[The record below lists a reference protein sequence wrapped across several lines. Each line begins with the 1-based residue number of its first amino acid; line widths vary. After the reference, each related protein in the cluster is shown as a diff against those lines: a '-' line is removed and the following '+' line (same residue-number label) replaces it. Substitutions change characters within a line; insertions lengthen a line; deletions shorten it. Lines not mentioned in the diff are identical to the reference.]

1 MSSRSVIWVR
11 DALVITLSIY
21 VVFSI
26 AMAPW
31 NNLKPEETLSTTCE
45 TGCAPVINYPD
56 DGYYHYKDSIV
67 FEWNP
72 VSVEYR
78 FIVLNGTGQ
87 IFHDETLTGN
97 TSTTNR
103 LPAGDYTS
111 SVYYKGMI
119 GSLLGDNES
128 LEVKL
133 TVAYD
138 GSVYDLAFEEF
149 WSEAYDFEWEG
160 NPKAVEYEFGS
171 VHDLYENYGDVLEM
185 EGSDC
190 DGCTGNLD
198 TMDADTFFDITNQTE
213 FENWDAF
220 ESYYFQFMDDN
231 ENGVYD
237 SGEIYA
243 VFSEGYEGLLLSE
256 GHSLASSSKITVV
269 WAPAEITYGI
279 EIREH
284 KATEIL
290 IIHQTEGLVQTSYEF
305 QDFDNGKTYSW
316 SVYAVAIVIDEKD
329 ESMVFVSESSNA
341 RELNIDT
348 TKFLAYELFN
358 NWEVP
363 FILLGILMVVA
374 LQAGVFLAREE
385 TND

>member
-31 NNLKPEETLSTTCE
+31 NNLKTEETLSTTCE
-45 TGCAPVINYPD
+45 TGCAPVINYPE

-67 FEWNP
+67 FEWNS
-72 VSVEYR
+72 VSVGYR
-78 FIVLNGTGQ
+78 FTVLNSTGHV
-87 IFHDETLTGN
+87 FHDENLTGIT

-103 LPAGDYTS
+103 LPVGDYTS
-111 SVYYKGMI
+111 FVYYKGI
-119 GSLLGDNES
+119 FGSLLGD
-128 LEVKL
+128 
-133 TVAYD
+133 D
-138 GSVYDLAFEEF
+138 EF
-149 WSEAYDFEWEG
+149 
-160 NPKAVEYEFGS
+160 
-171 VHDLYENYGDVLEM
+171 LLR
-185 EGSDC
+185 
-190 DGCTGNLD
+190 
-198 TMDADTFFDITNQTE
+198 
-213 FENWDAF
+213 
-220 ESYYFQFMDDN
+220 N
-231 ENGVYD
+231 EN
-237 SGEIYA
+237 
-243 VFSEGYEGLLLSE
+243 
-256 GHSLASSSKITVV
+256 HSLSSSSKIIVV
-269 WAPAEITYGI
+269 WPPVEITYGI

-284 KATEIL
+284 KATEIQ
-290 IIHQTEGLVQTSYEF
+290 IIHQAEGLAQTSYEF

-316 SVYAVAIVIDEKD
+316 SVYAAD
-329 ESMVFVSESSNA
+329 SMGFVSESSNA

-374 LQAGVFLAREE
+374 LQAGVFLAKEE

>member
-11 DALVITLSIY
+11 DALVVTLSIY

-31 NNLKPEETLSTTCE
+31 SNLKSEETLSTTCE

-72 VSVEYR
+72 VSVGYR
-78 FIVLNGTGQ
+78 FTVLNSTGH
-87 IFHDETLTGN
+87 IFHDENLTGIT

-103 LPAGDYTS
+103 LPVGDYTS
-111 SVYYKGMI
+111 FVYYKGII
-119 GSLLGDNES
+119 GSLLEDDEFLLRNE
-128 LEVKL
+128 
-133 TVAYD
+133 A
-138 GSVYDLAFEEF
+138 
-149 WSEAYDFEWEG
+149 
-160 NPKAVEYEFGS
+160 
-171 VHDLYENYGDVLEM
+171 
-185 EGSDC
+185 
-190 DGCTGNLD
+190 
-198 TMDADTFFDITNQTE
+198 
-213 FENWDAF
+213 
-220 ESYYFQFMDDN
+220 
-231 ENGVYD
+231 
-237 SGEIYA
+237 
-243 VFSEGYEGLLLSE
+243 
-256 GHSLASSSKITVV
+256 HSLNSSSKITLV
-269 WAPAEITYGI
+269 WAPVEITYGI

-316 SVYAVAIVIDEKD
+316 SVYAVD
-329 ESMVFVSESSNA
+329 SMGFVSESSNA

>member
-1 MSSRSVIWVR
+1 MSSRTIIWVR

-31 NNLKPEETLSTTCE
+31 NNLKSDEPLSTTCE
-45 TGCAPVINYPD
+45 TGCAPVINYPE
-56 DGYYHYKDSIV
+56 DGYYHHKDSIV
-67 FEWNP
+67 FEWHS
-72 VSVEYR
+72 VSVGYR
-78 FIVLNGTGQ
+78 FTVLNSTGHV
-87 IFHDETLTGN
+87 FHDENLTGIT

-103 LPAGDYTS
+103 LPVGDYTS
-111 SVYYKGMI
+111 FVYYKGI
-119 GSLLGDNES
+119 VGSLLGDNEF
-128 LEVKL
+128 LL
-133 TVAYD
+133 
-138 GSVYDLAFEEF
+138 
-149 WSEAYDFEWEG
+149 
-160 NPKAVEYEFGS
+160 
-171 VHDLYENYGDVLEM
+171 H
-185 EGSDC
+185 
-190 DGCTGNLD
+190 
-198 TMDADTFFDITNQTE
+198 
-213 FENWDAF
+213 
-220 ESYYFQFMDDN
+220 N
-231 ENGVYD
+231 ED
-237 SGEIYA
+237 
-243 VFSEGYEGLLLSE
+243 
-256 GHSLASSSKITVV
+256 HSLASSSKIAVV
-269 WAPAEITYGI
+269 WAPVEITYGI

-316 SVYAVAIVIDEKD
+316 SVYAVD
-329 ESMVFVSESSNA
+329 SMGFVSESSNA

>member
-31 NNLKPEETLSTTCE
+31 SNLKSEETLSTTCE

-78 FIVLNGTGQ
+78 FTVLNSTGH
-87 IFHDETLTGN
+87 IFHDENLTGIT

-103 LPAGDYTS
+103 LPAGNYTS
-111 SVYYKGMI
+111 SVYYKGMG
-119 GSLLGDNES
+119 GSSLGDN
-128 LEVKL
+128 EVKL

-149 WSEAYDFEWEG
+149 WSEAYEFEWEE
-160 NPKAVEYEFGS
+160 NQKVVKEEFGS
-171 VHDLYENYGDVLEM
+171 VHDLYENYGDVLET

-198 TMDADTFFDITNQTE
+198 TMDADTSFDITNQTE

-220 ESYYFQFMDDN
+220 ESYHFQFMDDN

-243 VFSEGYEGLLLSE
+243 VFSEGYEGLLHNE
-256 GHSLASSSKITVV
+256 DHSLASSSKITVV
-269 WAPAEITYGI
+269 WAPTEITYGI

-316 SVYAVAIVIDEKD
+316 SVYALAIVIDEKE

>member
-31 NNLKPEETLSTTCE
+31 NNLKSEEILSTTCE
-45 TGCAPVINYPD
+45 MGCAPVINYPE

-67 FEWNP
+67 FEWDP
-72 VSVEYR
+72 VSVQYR
-78 FIVLNGTGQ
+78 LIILNGIGHFFQNGTLVLNGTGDV
-87 IFHDETLTGN
+87 FHDEILTGVT

-111 SVYYKGMI
+111 FVYYKGMV
-119 GSLLGDNES
+119 GSLFDELLIVEDEAPYLLNNAS
-128 LEVKL
+128 NKNF
-133 TVAYD
+133 T
-138 GSVYDLAFEEF
+138 EE
-149 WSEAYDFEWEG
+149 
-160 NPKAVEYEFGS
+160 
-171 VHDLYENYGDVLEM
+171 
-185 EGSDC
+185 
-190 DGCTGNLD
+190 
-198 TMDADTFFDITNQTE
+198 
-213 FENWDAF
+213 
-220 ESYYFQFMDDN
+220 
-231 ENGVYD
+231 
-237 SGEIYA
+237 
-243 VFSEGYEGLLLSE
+243 
-256 GHSLASSSKITVV
+256 HSLTSSSKITMV

>member
-1 MSSRSVIWVR
+1 MSSRTIIWVR

-31 NNLKPEETLSTTCE
+31 SNLKSEEPLSMTCE
-45 TGCAPVINYPD
+45 TGCAPVINYPE

-67 FEWNP
+67 FEWNS
-72 VSVEYR
+72 VSVGYR
-78 FIVLNGTGQ
+78 FTVLNSTGHV
-87 IFHDETLTGN
+87 FHDENLTGIT

-103 LPAGDYTS
+103 LPVGDYTS
-111 SVYYKGMI
+111 FVYYKGI
-119 GSLLGDNES
+119 VGSLLGDNE
-128 LEVKL
+128 
-133 TVAYD
+133 
-138 GSVYDLAFEEF
+138 F
-149 WSEAYDFEWEG
+149 
-160 NPKAVEYEFGS
+160 
-171 VHDLYENYGDVLEM
+171 
-185 EGSDC
+185 
-190 DGCTGNLD
+190 
-198 TMDADTFFDITNQTE
+198 
-213 FENWDAF
+213 
-220 ESYYFQFMDDN
+220 
-231 ENGVYD
+231 
-237 SGEIYA
+237 
-243 VFSEGYEGLLLSE
+243 LLHNE
-256 GHSLASSSKITVV
+256 GHSLASSSKIAVV
-269 WAPAEITYGI
+269 WAPVEITYGI

-284 KATEIL
+284 KATEIR
-290 IIHQTEGLVQTSYEF
+290 IVHQAEDLAQTSYEF

-316 SVYAVAIVIDEKD
+316 SVYAVD
-329 ESMVFVSESSNA
+329 SMGFVSESSNA

>member
-31 NNLKPEETLSTTCE
+31 NNLKTEETLSTTCE
-45 TGCAPVINYPD
+45 TGCAPVINYPE

-67 FEWNP
+67 FEWNS
-72 VSVEYR
+72 VSVGYR
-78 FIVLNGTGQ
+78 FTVLNSTGHV
-87 IFHDETLTGN
+87 FHDENLTGIT

-103 LPAGDYTS
+103 LPVGDYTS
-111 SVYYKGMI
+111 FVYYKGI
-119 GSLLGDNES
+119 FGSLLGD
-128 LEVKL
+128 
-133 TVAYD
+133 D
-138 GSVYDLAFEEF
+138 EF
-149 WSEAYDFEWEG
+149 
-160 NPKAVEYEFGS
+160 
-171 VHDLYENYGDVLEM
+171 LLR
-185 EGSDC
+185 
-190 DGCTGNLD
+190 
-198 TMDADTFFDITNQTE
+198 
-213 FENWDAF
+213 
-220 ESYYFQFMDDN
+220 N
-231 ENGVYD
+231 EN
-237 SGEIYA
+237 
-243 VFSEGYEGLLLSE
+243 
-256 GHSLASSSKITVV
+256 HSLSSSSKIIVV
-269 WAPAEITYGI
+269 WAPVEITYGI

-290 IIHQTEGLVQTSYEF
+290 IIHQAEGLAQTSYEF

-316 SVYAVAIVIDEKD
+316 SVYAVD
-329 ESMVFVSESSNA
+329 SMGFVSESSNA

-374 LQAGVFLAREE
+374 LQAGVFLAKEE

>member
-1 MSSRSVIWVR
+1 MYSRSVVWVR

-31 NNLKPEETLSTTCE
+31 NNLNSKETLSTTCE

-72 VSVEYR
+72 VSVGYR
-78 FIVLNGTGQ
+78 FTVLNSTGHV
-87 IFHDETLTGN
+87 FHDENLTAIT

-111 SVYYKGMI
+111 FVYYKGI
-119 GSLLGDNES
+119 VGSLLGEDQFLLRNE
-128 LEVKL
+128 E
-133 TVAYD
+133 
-138 GSVYDLAFEEF
+138 
-149 WSEAYDFEWEG
+149 
-160 NPKAVEYEFGS
+160 
-171 VHDLYENYGDVLEM
+171 
-185 EGSDC
+185 
-190 DGCTGNLD
+190 
-198 TMDADTFFDITNQTE
+198 
-213 FENWDAF
+213 
-220 ESYYFQFMDDN
+220 
-231 ENGVYD
+231 
-237 SGEIYA
+237 
-243 VFSEGYEGLLLSE
+243 
-256 GHSLASSSKITVV
+256 HSLDSSSKITLV
-269 WAPAEITYGI
+269 WAPVEITYGI

-284 KATEIL
+284 KVTEIQ
-290 IIHQTEGLVQTSYEF
+290 IIHQADGLTQTSYEF

-316 SVYAVAIVIDEKD
+316 SVYAVD
-329 ESMVFVSESSNA
+329 SMGFVSESSNA

>member
-1 MSSRSVIWVR
+1 MSSRTIIWVR

-31 NNLKPEETLSTTCE
+31 NNLKSDEPLSTTCE
-45 TGCAPVINYPD
+45 TGCAPVINYPE
-56 DGYYHYKDSIV
+56 DGYYHHKDSIV

-78 FIVLNGTGQ
+78 FTVLNGTGHV
-87 IFHDETLTGN
+87 FHDENLTGIT

-103 LPAGDYTS
+103 LPVGDYTS
-111 SVYYKGMI
+111 FVYYKGI
-119 GSLLGDNES
+119 VGSLLGDNE
-128 LEVKL
+128 
-133 TVAYD
+133 
-138 GSVYDLAFEEF
+138 F
-149 WSEAYDFEWEG
+149 
-160 NPKAVEYEFGS
+160 
-171 VHDLYENYGDVLEM
+171 
-185 EGSDC
+185 
-190 DGCTGNLD
+190 
-198 TMDADTFFDITNQTE
+198 
-213 FENWDAF
+213 
-220 ESYYFQFMDDN
+220 
-231 ENGVYD
+231 
-237 SGEIYA
+237 
-243 VFSEGYEGLLLSE
+243 LLHNE
-256 GHSLASSSKITVV
+256 GHSLASSSKIAVV
-269 WAPAEITYGI
+269 WAPVEITYGI

-284 KATEIL
+284 KATEIR
-290 IIHQTEGLVQTSYEF
+290 IVHQAEDLAQTSYEF

-316 SVYAVAIVIDEKD
+316 SVYAVD
-329 ESMVFVSESSNA
+329 SMGFVSESSNA

>member
-31 NNLKPEETLSTTCE
+31 NNLKSEETLPTTCE

-56 DGYYHYKDSIV
+56 DGYYHYKNSIV

-72 VSVEYR
+72 VSVGYR
-78 FIVLNGTGQ
+78 FTVLNGTGH
-87 IFHDETLTGN
+87 IFHDENLTGIT

-111 SVYYKGMI
+111 FVYYKGI
-119 GSLLGDNES
+119 VGSLLGDDESVLRNE
-128 LEVKL
+128 E
-133 TVAYD
+133 
-138 GSVYDLAFEEF
+138 
-149 WSEAYDFEWEG
+149 
-160 NPKAVEYEFGS
+160 
-171 VHDLYENYGDVLEM
+171 
-185 EGSDC
+185 
-190 DGCTGNLD
+190 
-198 TMDADTFFDITNQTE
+198 
-213 FENWDAF
+213 
-220 ESYYFQFMDDN
+220 
-231 ENGVYD
+231 
-237 SGEIYA
+237 
-243 VFSEGYEGLLLSE
+243 
-256 GHSLASSSKITVV
+256 HSLASSSKITMV
-269 WAPAEITYGI
+269 WAPVEITYGI

-284 KATEIL
+284 KATEIQ
-290 IIHQTEGLVQTSYEF
+290 IVHQAESLTHTSYEF

-316 SVYAVAIVIDEKD
+316 SVYAVD
-329 ESMVFVSESSNA
+329 SMGFVSESSNV

>member
-31 NNLKPEETLSTTCE
+31 NNLKTEETLSTTCE
-45 TGCAPVINYPD
+45 TGCAPVINYPE

-67 FEWNP
+67 FEWNS
-72 VSVEYR
+72 VSVGYR
-78 FIVLNGTGQ
+78 FTVLNSTGHV
-87 IFHDETLTGN
+87 FHDENLTGIT

-103 LPAGDYTS
+103 LPVGDYAS
-111 SVYYKGMI
+111 FVYYKGI
-119 GSLLGDNES
+119 VGSLLGDDEFLLRNE
-128 LEVKL
+128 
-133 TVAYD
+133 D
-138 GSVYDLAFEEF
+138 
-149 WSEAYDFEWEG
+149 
-160 NPKAVEYEFGS
+160 
-171 VHDLYENYGDVLEM
+171 
-185 EGSDC
+185 
-190 DGCTGNLD
+190 
-198 TMDADTFFDITNQTE
+198 
-213 FENWDAF
+213 
-220 ESYYFQFMDDN
+220 
-231 ENGVYD
+231 
-237 SGEIYA
+237 
-243 VFSEGYEGLLLSE
+243 
-256 GHSLASSSKITVV
+256 HSLASSSKINVV
-269 WAPAEITYGI
+269 WAPVEITYGI

-290 IIHQTEGLVQTSYEF
+290 IIHQAEGLAQTSYEF

-316 SVYAVAIVIDEKD
+316 SVYAVD
-329 ESMVFVSESSNA
+329 SMGFVSESSNA

-374 LQAGVFLAREE
+374 LQAGVFLAKEE

>member
-21 VVFSI
+21 VIFSI

-31 NNLKPEETLSTTCE
+31 NNLKSEETLSTPCE
-45 TGCAPVINYPD
+45 TGCAPVINYPE

-72 VSVEYR
+72 VSVGYR
-78 FIVLNGTGQ
+78 FTVLNGTGQ
-87 IFHDETLTGN
+87 VFHDENLTGIT

-111 SVYYKGMI
+111 FVYYKGI
-119 GSLLGDNES
+119 VGSLLGDDESMLRNE
-128 LEVKL
+128 E
-133 TVAYD
+133 
-138 GSVYDLAFEEF
+138 
-149 WSEAYDFEWEG
+149 
-160 NPKAVEYEFGS
+160 
-171 VHDLYENYGDVLEM
+171 
-185 EGSDC
+185 
-190 DGCTGNLD
+190 
-198 TMDADTFFDITNQTE
+198 
-213 FENWDAF
+213 
-220 ESYYFQFMDDN
+220 
-231 ENGVYD
+231 
-237 SGEIYA
+237 
-243 VFSEGYEGLLLSE
+243 
-256 GHSLASSSKITVV
+256 HSLASSSKITMV
-269 WAPAEITYGI
+269 WAPVEITYGI

-290 IIHQTEGLVQTSYEF
+290 IIHQAEGLTQASYEF

-316 SVYAVAIVIDEKD
+316 SVYAVD
-329 ESMVFVSESSNA
+329 SMGFVSESSNE

-358 NWEVP
+358 NWEGP
-363 FILLGILMVVA
+363 FILLGILMGVA

>member
-1 MSSRSVIWVR
+1 MSSRTFIWVR

-31 NNLKPEETLSTTCE
+31 NNLKSEEPLSTTCE
-45 TGCAPVINYPD
+45 TGCAPVINYPE
-56 DGYYHYKDSIV
+56 DGYYHHKDSIV
-67 FEWNP
+67 FEWNS
-72 VSVEYR
+72 VSVGYR
-78 FIVLNGTGQ
+78 FTVLNSTGHV
-87 IFHDETLTGN
+87 FHDENLTGIT

-103 LPAGDYTS
+103 LPVGDYTS
-111 SVYYKGMI
+111 FVYYKGI
-119 GSLLGDNES
+119 VGSLLGDNE
-128 LEVKL
+128 
-133 TVAYD
+133 
-138 GSVYDLAFEEF
+138 F
-149 WSEAYDFEWEG
+149 
-160 NPKAVEYEFGS
+160 
-171 VHDLYENYGDVLEM
+171 
-185 EGSDC
+185 
-190 DGCTGNLD
+190 
-198 TMDADTFFDITNQTE
+198 
-213 FENWDAF
+213 
-220 ESYYFQFMDDN
+220 
-231 ENGVYD
+231 
-237 SGEIYA
+237 
-243 VFSEGYEGLLLSE
+243 LLSNE
-256 GHSLASSSKITVV
+256 DHPLASSSKITVV
-269 WAPAEITYGI
+269 WAPVEITYGI

-316 SVYAVAIVIDEKD
+316 SVYAVD
-329 ESMVFVSESSNA
+329 SMGFVSESSNA